1 MVAESRYEN
10 PMVAG
15 VDTAGAHVVAQQELL
30 LAAEPRRL
38 ALAES
43 DLAGGRYS
51 ARCAIDACA
60 NLF

>member
-1 MVAESRYEN
+1 VIAERRYEN
-10 PMVAG
+10 PMVSE
-15 VDTAGAHVVAQQELL
+15 VDTAGAHVIDQQELL

>member
-1 MVAESRYEN
+1 MVSE
-10 PMVAG
+10 
-15 VDTAGAHVVAQQELL
+15 VDTAGAHVIDQQELL